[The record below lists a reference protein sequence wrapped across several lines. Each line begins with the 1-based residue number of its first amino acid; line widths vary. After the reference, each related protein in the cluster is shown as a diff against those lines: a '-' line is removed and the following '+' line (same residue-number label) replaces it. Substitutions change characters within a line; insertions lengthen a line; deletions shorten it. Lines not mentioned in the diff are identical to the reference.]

1 MTNREEYSEIPRV
14 MLERINGNAWS
25 IESRQADE
33 ENQAIL
39 YLGSTRRGDIV
50 RDYYTDSS
58 GRYWYRNRAVVDGR
72 IVSMEVYIFGKDV
85 RELKRKRD

>member
-1 MTNREEYSEIPRV
+1 MANQEYSEIPQT

-33 ENQAIL
+33 ESSELL
-39 YLGSTRRGDIV
+39 YLGSARKGDIV
-50 RDYYTDSS
+50 RDYYSDSQ

-72 IVSMEVYIFGKDV
+72 IVSMEVYIFGKDA